1 MDDKFLTLA
10 DFKRFSRDC
19 GTDIEYLDIL
29 VASMSGIFRGKR
41 IPASD
46 IGKLV
51 AGQLSL
57 PRSIATMDIAGATP
71 LCLKEGYGDGDP
83 DTVYLPLKHSLAMVP
98 QMGNSGKNRAQIM
111 VTADPKHKNTNAYQN
126 PRAIL
131 AKALSLFHICGLFP
145 QAAIELEFFLID
157 PASIKKG
164 VLQPPKS
171 QSSNRKVATEQC
183 LGMGA
188 LEDFSPFLDKLQ
200 EVLKLQNLNPEALS
214 AEYSQAQFELN
225 QPHNKDL
232 LYVCDQAMLLKHA
245 VKSVARQFG
254 LEATFMAKPYLEL
267 PGSGMHVHCS
277 VLDKKGKNI
286 FSSGKKGALSQEF
299 FHAVGG
305 LSKTACDF
313 FPLLAPTGNSYRR
326 FMGGAFAPVNSAWGY
341 NNRSVALRVPLLHG
355 TEDSRI
361 EHRIA
366 GADSCPYLTMAAV
379 LFGIDYGMKNKV
391 KPPKES
397 VADKIYEK
405 HILPWRWGEALYR
418 FKKSA
423 IAKNYLG
430 ADVHNF
436 LHGYYASEYE
446 AYHSYMPKRD
456 IDRYLESV

>member
-1 MDDKFLTLA
+1 MDKFLTIS

-19 GTDIEYLDIL
+19 EENIEYIDIL
-29 VASMSGIFRGKR
+29 VAGMSGIFRGKR

-46 IGKLV
+46 IDKLI

-57 PRSIATMDIAGATP
+57 PRSVATMDIAGATP
-71 LCLKEGYGDGDP
+71 LCLKEGYLDGDP
-83 DTVYLPLKHSLAMVP
+83 DTVYLPLKHSLAPV
-98 QMGNSGKNRAQIM
+98 SWSKNRAQIM
-111 VTADPKHKNTNAYQN
+111 VTADPKHESTNAYQN

-131 AKALSLFHICGLFP
+131 AKALELFHKSGLFP

-164 VLQPPKS
+164 ILQPPKT
-171 QSSNRKVATEQC
+171 QKTNRKVTTEQC
-183 LGMGA
+183 LGMQA
-188 LEDFSPFLDKLQ
+188 LEDFSPFLDELQ
-200 EVLKLQNLNPEALS
+200 KTLKLQNLNPEALS
-214 AEYSQAQFELN
+214 AEYSHAQFELN
-225 QPHNKDL
+225 QPHGKDL
-232 LYVCDQAMLLKHA
+232 LYVCDQAMLLKHT

-254 LEATFMAKPYLEL
+254 VEATFMAKPYLEL

-286 FSSGKKGALSQEF
+286 FSSGKKGKLSQKF

-305 LSKTACDF
+305 LSKTARDF
-313 FPLLAPTGNSYRR
+313 FPLFAPTGNSYRR

-355 TEDSRI
+355 TADSRI

-366 GADSCPYLTMAAV
+366 GADACPYLTMAAV

-405 HILPWRWGEALYR
+405 HILPWRWGEALYC

-423 IAKNYLG
+423 IAKHYLG
-430 ADVHNF
+430 VDAHNF

-456 IDRYLESV
+456 IDRYLESL